1 MPGVLLA
8 VRGLGSLPPGLTVG
22 LEPLLGAIAWR
33 YVPQHQD
40 PAPALRRS
48 CDRGGRPAAALQ
60 YVKKISGFQR
70 PAKHNAE
77 AFEQAVQAVASAT
90 EVLLGQLEIR

>member
-1 MPGVLLA
+1 MCRSIKTLRPPYAEHVTDED
-8 VRGLGSLPPGLTVG
+8 VR
-22 LEPLLGAIAWR
+22 
-33 YVPQHQD
+33 
-40 PAPALRRS
+40 
-48 CDRGGRPAAALQ
+48 AAARQ

-90 EVLLGQLEIR
+90 EVLLAQLEIRLKEDERGRARGESNGGWAC

>member
-1 MPGVLLA
+1 MCRSIKTLRPPYAEHVTDED
-8 VRGLGSLPPGLTVG
+8 VR
-22 LEPLLGAIAWR
+22 
-33 YVPQHQD
+33 
-40 PAPALRRS
+40 
-48 CDRGGRPAAALQ
+48 AAARQ

-90 EVLLGQLEIR
+90 EVLLAQLEIRLKEDRRGSARGESNGGRTC